1 MSLPANTR
9 ITRIEANATPGDR
22 SGTLVNF
29 TIESVRAAQ
38 VVLTDARGKVI
49 PEGSQVRLNGDQSQT
64 VPVGFDGMAYFD
76 TLKQHNTLQV
86 TTNSGTC
93 SVQFDY
99 PAKTEGIPQIGPLA
113 CK

>member
-1 MSLPANTR
+1 
-9 ITRIEANATPGDR
+9 
-22 SGTLVNF
+22 
-29 TIESVRAAQ
+29 
-38 VVLTDARGKVI
+38 
-49 PEGSQVRLNGDQSQT
+49 
-64 VPVGFDGMAYFD
+64 MAYFD